1 MNSVNRCRYA
11 SLRDYSAALTVLA
24 CAWGGADAVQ
34 AQSGTFPAKTIR
46 IVMPYPAGGPTDTT
60 ARTIAPRLSE
70 AFGQQVVIDNRPGA
84 STIIGTEIVARA
96 PADGHTLL
104 MVTSTI
110 STNPSVFA
118 KLPYDTQRDLVPVT
132 QVIST
137 PFALLVHPSLPART
151 TAEFVRLARARPGQ
165 LNHPSSGIGSANHLA
180 IVLFSRVAGFTANH
194 VPYKGTAQGIA
205 DLVSGEM
212 QFSFNN
218 PMAGLPLVR
227 VNKLRLLGTTGRAR
241 LAILPDVPVLSEAVP
256 GYEAANWHAM
266 FAPAGTPRDTVE
278 RLQSEVARALAVSE
292 IRKRFIDLGA
302 ELGGNTPDEFASF
315 FRSEIAKW
323 AKTVKDAGIKPE

>member
-1 MNSVNRCRYA
+1 MNSENRCRRA
-11 SLRDYSAALTVLA
+11 SLCDHFAALTVLA
-24 CAWGGADAVQ
+24 CAWAAADAVQ
-34 AQSGTFPAKTIR
+34 AQSGAFPAKTIR

-60 ARTIAPRLSE
+60 ARTIAPRLAE

-84 STIIGTEIVARA
+84 STIIGTEIVARS
-96 PADGHTLL
+96 PADGHTVL

-110 STNPSVFA
+110 SMNVSVFA

-256 GYEAANWHAM
+256 GYEAGNWHAM
-266 FAPAGTPRDTVE
+266 FAPMGTPRETVV
-278 RLQSEVARALAVSE
+278 RLQSEVAKALAVPE
-292 IRKRFIDLGA
+292 IRKRFLDLGA

-315 FRSEIAKW
+315 FRSEIDKW
-323 AKTVKDAGIKPE
+323 AKTVKAAGIKPE

>member
-1 MNSVNRCRYA
+1 MNSVNRCRPATLRAHLA
-11 SLRDYSAALTVLA
+11 SLAVLA
-24 CAWGGADAVQ
+24 CVWATVGAVQ
-34 AQSGTFPAKTIR
+34 AQSGAFPGKTIR

-60 ARTIAPRLSE
+60 ARTIAPHL
-70 AFGQQVVIDNRPGA
+70 AAALGQQVVIDNRPGA

-110 STNPSVFA
+110 SMNSSVFA

-137 PFALLVHPSLPART
+137 PFALLVHPSLPARS
-151 TAEFVRLARARPGQ
+151 TAEFVKLAKARPGQ
-165 LNHPSSGIGSANHLA
+165 LNYPSSGVGSANHLA
-180 IVLFSRVAGFTANH
+180 IVLFSRVAGIDANH
-194 VPYKGTAQGIA
+194 VPYKGTAQGIT
-205 DLVSGEM
+205 DLVAGEM

-218 PMAGLPLVR
+218 PIAGLPLVR

-256 GYEAANWHAM
+256 GYEAGNWHAM
-266 FAPAGTPRDTVE
+266 FAPAGTPRETVV
-278 RLQSEVARALAVSE
+278 RLQTEVAKALTVPE
-292 IRKRFIDLGA
+292 VRKRFLDLGA
-302 ELGGNTPDEFASF
+302 ELGGASPDEFAVF
-315 FRSEIAKW
+315 FRNEIAKW
-323 AKTVKDAGIKPE
+323 AKTVKAAGIKPE